1 LPCNAGEIMKS
12 KCVHAI
18 PGRYCGTDCGKIF
31 LFFLLP
37 ILCLSNSNIAS
48 SQLRKT
54 ASPVDVSLE
63 LKMTR
68 SVMCEDVKENKPYN
82 EGLTFSSDL
91 GKISCYTEFDPVPER
106 TSIYHCWYFNN
117 NLSTRRKLIL
127 NPPRWSALSQIQ
139 VRETEKGPWRVEITD
154 EEGNILQTLRFS
166 ITD

>member
-1 LPCNAGEIMKS
+1 MKS
-12 KCVHAI
+12 RCMHAV
-18 PGRYCGTDCGKIF
+18 PGRYCRSDYGKSF
-31 LFFLLP
+31 LFFFLL
-37 ILCLSNSNIAS
+37 ILCLFDSNIAS
-48 SQLRKT
+48 SQLRKP
-54 ASPVDVSLE
+54 ASPVEVSLG
-63 LKMTR
+63 LKMTK
-68 SVMCEDVKENKPYN
+68 SMMCEEVKENQPSN

-106 TSIYHCWYFNN
+106 TSIYHCWYFKN

-127 NPPRWSALSQIQ
+127 NPPRWSAFSQIQ